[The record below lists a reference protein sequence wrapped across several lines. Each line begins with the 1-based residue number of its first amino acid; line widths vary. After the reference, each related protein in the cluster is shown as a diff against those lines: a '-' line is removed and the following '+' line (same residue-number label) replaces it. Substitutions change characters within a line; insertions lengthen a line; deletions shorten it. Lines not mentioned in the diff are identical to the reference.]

1 MKKFYNKKSSRR
13 PRSRKAVVRKA
24 IKKDWDKKVSRVV
37 KRVMSRDIEVKQ
49 GNTSVAFT
57 PRSTLATITQL
68 SSDNIVWVSPN
79 STTMSISQ
87 GTRQDERIGNKV
99 RTKRCTFK
107 MIMYPKPYN
116 SIINP
121 NPRPQV
127 ITVWC
132 CSAKRGYVSPA
143 DMATIFDTNF
153 FQDGLTS
160 TGYTSQLLDNVS
172 SINENAVTVYW
183 KRTFKLGHSTHYAQ
197 PNQASELYPSNVQYA
212 NNDYKM
218 NVIKTFDL
226 TKQMLKTY
234 SFDDSNNT
242 PNQRCTFLVFGIAN
256 ADGQLFTSG
265 DHLPVDVY
273 GHLSYTYTD
282 A

>member
-1 MKKFYNKKSSRR
+1 MKKFYKKSSRR
-13 PRSRKAVVRKA
+13 PRSRKGVIRKA
-24 IKKDWDKKVSRVV
+24 LRTGWKKSVAKVV
-37 KRVMSRDIEVKQ
+37 KRVLSRNVEVKEA
-49 GNTSVAFT
+49 NVSVSFT

-68 SSDNIVWVSPN
+68 ASDNIVWCSP
-79 STTMSISQ
+79 SASIMPIPQ
-87 GTRQDERIGNKV
+87 GTRQDERIGNKI

-121 NPRPQV
+121 NPRPIV
-127 ITVWC
+127 VTVWC
-132 CSAKRGYVSPA
+132 CSAKKGYASPQ

-153 FQDGLTS
+153 FQDGFQS
-160 TGYTSQLLDNVS
+160 TGYTSQLLDNVTAT
-172 SINENAVTVYW
+172 NDDAVRVYW

-197 PNQASELYPSNVQYA
+197 PNQASEPYPSNVQYA

-218 NVIKTFDL
+218 NVIRSFDI

-234 SFDDSNNT
+234 SFDDSLNT
-242 PNQRCTFLVFGIAN
+242 PNQRTTFLVFGIAN

-273 GHLSYTYTD
+273 GHLCYTYTD